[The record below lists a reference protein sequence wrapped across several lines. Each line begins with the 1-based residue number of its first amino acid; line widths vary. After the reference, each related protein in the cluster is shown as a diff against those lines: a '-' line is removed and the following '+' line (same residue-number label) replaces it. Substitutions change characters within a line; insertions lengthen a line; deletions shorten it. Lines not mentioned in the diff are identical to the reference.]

1 MDPELIGGSSS
12 RLSDIFE
19 RSHELARVY
28 CYEIIE
34 MMLMIVR
41 EEKKRKAGVEDPGSD
56 VDRDSMLRE
65 KRLKVEQ

>member
-1 MDPELIGGSSS
+1 
-12 RLSDIFE
+12 
-19 RSHELARVY
+19 
-28 CYEIIE
+28 
-34 MMLMIVR
+34 MIVR